1 MLNRGSNIEK
11 GRAITRR
18 LFILAAAK
26 LCVLVGITSRLYS
39 LQISDR
45 EKYEIL
51 SDKNRLREW
60 KTPPQRGIIKDYFN
74 NILADNDRVFQ
85 LHLVL
90 DEVKDFDKTIFK
102 IKNIVELNDNQI
114 RKIYKKK
121 TKLKPWDT
129 LVISDNLN
137 WTQFSKLNLYLHE
150 IEGAKPVLSTSRF
163 YPYANDLVHIVGY
176 VGEASIKDIENKI
189 EIKEDLV
196 PGLKVGKSG
205 LESSQE
211 KLLIGKY
218 GIKRYEVNSSGKR
231 ISQVDYIK
239 ETQGKEVNQE
249 VS

>member
-1 MLNRGSNIEK
+1 MLTRGSNIEK
-11 GRAITRR
+11 GRIISRR

-26 LCVLVGITSRLYS
+26 ILLFAGITSRLYS

-137 WTQFSKLNLYLHE
+137 WTQ
-150 IEGAKPVLSTSRF
+150 
-163 YPYANDLVHIVGY
+163 
-176 VGEASIKDIENKI
+176 
-189 EIKEDLV
+189 
-196 PGLKVGKSG
+196 
-205 LESSQE
+205 
-211 KLLIGKY
+211 
-218 GIKRYEVNSSGKR
+218 
-231 ISQVDYIK
+231 
-239 ETQGKEVNQE
+239 
-249 VS
+249 